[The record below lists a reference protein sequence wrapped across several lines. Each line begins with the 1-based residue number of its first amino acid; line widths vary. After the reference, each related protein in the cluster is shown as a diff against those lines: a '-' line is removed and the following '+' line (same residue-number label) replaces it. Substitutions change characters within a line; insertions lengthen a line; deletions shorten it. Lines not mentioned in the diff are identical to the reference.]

1 MSTEPFYISPLHALR
16 QTILTRV
23 VQLLH
28 ILDKRLRRANIRE
41 ADQHQPL
48 EVRIRIATPDDLPA
62 IHHVVEQSFREL
74 GAADYSRRQ
83 VESALNSLAG
93 TDIPDLIADG
103 TYYVAEVQGEIAG
116 CGGWSKRHALYHD
129 HAETVGDDRQMLDPA
144 HDAAKI
150 RQFFVHPRWARRGI
164 ARRLL
169 QTCEHAARAA
179 GFSHLELAATLTGEP
194 LYRAHKFERVEPME
208 LALPDGVMLPVVKM
222 VKQIAML

>member
-16 QTILTRV
+16 QVILTRV

-28 ILDKRLRRANIRE
+28 ILDKRLRRANMRE

-48 EVRIRIATPDDLPA
+48 EVRIRSATPDDLSA

-74 GAADYSRRQ
+74 GAADYSRLQ
-83 VESALNSLAG
+83 IESALNAIAG

-103 TYYVAEVQGEIAG
+103 TYYVAEVQGAIAG

-129 HAETVGDDRQMLDPA
+129 HIGTAGDDRQMLDPA

-164 ARRLL
+164 ARRL
-169 QTCEHAARAA
+169 
-179 GFSHLELAATLTGEP
+179 ELVATLTGEP
-194 LYRAHKFERVEPME
+194 LYSAYRFKRVEPME
-208 LALPDGVMLPVVKM
+208 LALPDGVTLPVVKM